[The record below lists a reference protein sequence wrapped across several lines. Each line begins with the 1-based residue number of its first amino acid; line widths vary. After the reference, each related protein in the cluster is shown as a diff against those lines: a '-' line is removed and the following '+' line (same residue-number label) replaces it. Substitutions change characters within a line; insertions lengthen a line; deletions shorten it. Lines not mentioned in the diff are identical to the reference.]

1 MPQLLHVSLNATL
14 QLVLCAFVGV
24 LLARRGLFTRDARR
38 SLAKVIMW
46 AMLPALLIASL
57 GQEASPETVRQYLGV
72 MLAVPVLVLCGF
84 LAGRLLALLL
94 RIPAD
99 LRPLVTAASTF
110 GNASYVPLPFLAAI
124 CATTAFPGLT
134 AEQATARSVTYVSL
148 YLMCYSPT
156 LWCVGFP
163 YLSGKRLRDLRLAQ
177 IVNPP
182 LMGSAI
188 GVTIAFIPPL
198 HDAFFGDGAP
208 LAVVIDTLRLLAKG
222 VFPCAL
228 LLLGANLC
236 GAPQTAGDGAG
247 DSLPASDRCPLNG
260 YLCVIAGK
268 LLVMPLFGLAYT
280 WLAWKSGLIPHDP
293 ILALVILV
301 ESAVPPANNLII
313 MCQTHGR
320 GELPMSRM
328 LFAAYCTS
336 IATLT
341 LWTSLF
347 LRLVMS
353 LD

>member
-14 QLVLCAFVGV
+14 QLVLCALVGV
-24 LLARRGLFTRDARR
+24 LLARKGLFTRDARR

-46 AMLPALLIASL
+46 AMLPALLITSL
-57 GQEASPETVRQYLGV
+57 GHEASPETVRQYLGV

-84 LAGRLLALLL
+84 LAGRLLTFLF

-124 CATTAFPGLT
+124 CATTAFTGLT

-163 YLSGKRLRDLRLAQ
+163 YLSGKRLRDLRLSQ

-188 GVTIAFIPPL
+188 GITIAFIPPL

-208 LAVVIDTLRLLAKG
+208 LAVVIDTLQLLAKG

-236 GAPQTAGDGAG
+236 GATQPAAGG
-247 DSLPASDRCPLNG
+247 DALSAERCPLTC
-260 YLCVIAGK
+260 YLSVIAGK
-268 LLVMPLFGLAYT
+268 LLIMPLFGLAYT
-280 WLAWKSGLIPHDP
+280 ALAWKSGLIPHDP

-328 LFAAYCTS
+328 LFAAYCAS

-341 LWTSLF
+341 LWTMLF
-347 LRLVMS
+347 LKLVMS

>member
-14 QLVLCAFVGV
+14 QLVLCALVGV

-247 DSLPASDRCPLNG
+247 DSLPASDRCPLTC
-260 YLCVIAGK
+260 YLSVIHPADSHPRPDVRR
-268 LLVMPLFGLAYT
+268 LHALRREQ
-280 WLAWKSGLIPHDP
+280 SGERD
-293 ILALVILV
+293 
-301 ESAVPPANNLII
+301 
-313 MCQTHGR
+313 
-320 GELPMSRM
+320 
-328 LFAAYCTS
+328 
-336 IATLT
+336 
-341 LWTSLF
+341 
-347 LRLVMS
+347 
-353 LD
+353 

>member
-14 QLVLCAFVGV
+14 QLVLCALVGV
-24 LLARRGLFTRDARR
+24 LLARKGLFTRDARR

-57 GQEASPETVRQYLGV
+57 GHEASPETVRQYLGV

-124 CATTAFPGLT
+124 CATTTFPGLSI
-134 AEQATARSVTYVSL
+134 EQATARSVTYVSL

-163 YLSGKRLRDLRLAQ
+163 YLSGKRLRDLRLSQ

-188 GVTIAFIPPL
+188 GITIAFIPPL
-198 HDAFFGDGAP
+198 HDAFFAPGAP

-236 GAPQTAGDGAG
+236 GSPQPAADGDT
-247 DSLPASDRCPLNG
+247 LPADRCPLPC
-260 YLCVIAGK
+260 YLNVIAGK
-268 LLVMPLFGLAYT
+268 LLIMPLFGLAYT
-280 WLAWKSGLIPHDP
+280 CLAWKSGLIPHDP

-341 LWTSLF
+341 LWTMLF
-347 LRLVMS
+347 LKLVMT